1 MNELDVVRVK
11 ETVIATPW
19 FEDDPIEIQSGW
31 EGTIVTQADTPTPC
45 VEFTQYRKIPILV
58 DLEVEN
64 CKWSGR
70 FRPESPSKI

>member
-11 ETVIATPW
+11 ETVMATPW

-45 VEFTQYRKIPILV
+45 VEFTRYHEIPILV
-58 DLEVEN
+58 DLEVGN
-64 CKWSGR
+64 LQVVR
-70 FRPESPSKI
+70 AFSP